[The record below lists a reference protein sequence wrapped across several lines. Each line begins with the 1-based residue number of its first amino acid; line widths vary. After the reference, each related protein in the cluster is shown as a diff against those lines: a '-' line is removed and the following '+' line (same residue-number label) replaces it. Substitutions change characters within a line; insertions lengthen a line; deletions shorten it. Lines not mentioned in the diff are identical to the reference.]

1 MGVIV
6 EAFLRWAET
15 ARASERARAASA
27 LGRAFVKSDMAPEER
42 NAARIAMTW
51 LLDDPSPQV
60 RLALSEALAES
71 EDAPKVVVVSLAEDQ
86 LDIAAPMILRSPLLG
101 EGDLVDLVGRG
112 SPQTHA
118 LIAAR
123 RPLGCGAVAALAE
136 IAGSGALAMLLENE
150 VARFTRLSLRRIAER
165 HGDDTAVRGRLLER
179 DDLPAD
185 VRHILMQ
192 KVASALCGLPLV
204 QTAIGRERVERIA
217 GEAQASAAITLAGWA
232 QADECRMLVDQL
244 RRTGRLT
251 PAFLMQAL
259 CSGHSDFFA
268 TAMSTLTGLEARR
281 VRAIL
286 STGRFHAVRAL
297 LESAGLGRAVSVV
310 FVEAVLLWRQAEQ
323 AAPLV
328 AVGDVLQRLLDRARK
343 IGPLSDQAL
352 ELLEIVSKLHRED
365 QRRRAREY
373 AVGLAIA
380 AA

>member
-15 ARASERARAASA
+15 ARASDRARAASA
-27 LGRAFVKSDMAPEER
+27 LGRAFVKSDMAPDER

-71 EDAPKVVVVSLAEDQ
+71 QDAPKVVVVSLAEDQ
-86 LDIAAPMILRSPLLG
+86 LDIAAPMILRSPLLA
-101 EGDLVDLVGRG
+101 ESDLVDLVGRG
-112 SPQTHA
+112 SAQTHA
-118 LIAAR
+118 LVAAR

-136 IAGSGALAMLLENE
+136 VAGPDALVLMLENE
-150 VARFTRLSLRRIAER
+150 AARFTRLSLRRIAER
-165 HGDDTAVRGRLLER
+165 HGSDINVRCHLLDR

-192 KVASALCGLPLV
+192 QVASALCGLPLV
-204 QTAIGRERVERIA
+204 QAAIGDKRVDRIA
-217 GEAQASAAITLAGWA
+217 EEAQASAAITLAGSV
-232 QADECRMLVDQL
+232 QAEDCRMLVDQL
-244 RRTGRLT
+244 RRSGRLT
-251 PAFLMQAL
+251 PAFLMQVL
-259 CSGHSDFFA
+259 CSGHTDFFA
-268 TAMSTLTGLEARR
+268 ASMNALTGLEERR

-286 STGRFHAVRAL
+286 SSGRFHAVRAL
-297 LESAGLGRAVSVV
+297 IESAGLGRAISMI

-323 AAPLV
+323 ASPPV
-328 AVGDVLQRLLDRARK
+328 AVGDVLQHLLDRTRK

-352 ELLEIVSKLHRED
+352 ELMEIVAKLHRQE

-373 AVGLAIA
+373 AVGLALA

>member
-1 MGVIV
+1 MIV

-15 ARASERARAASA
+15 ARASDRARAASA
-27 LGRAFVKSDMAPEER
+27 LGRAFVKSDMAPDER

-60 RLALSEALAES
+60 RLALSEALAGS
-71 EDAPKVVVVSLAEDQ
+71 DDAPKVVVVSLAEDQ
-86 LDIAAPMILRSPLLG
+86 ADIAAPMILRSPLLD
-101 EGDLVDLVGRG
+101 EADLVDLVGRG
-112 SPQTHA
+112 SAHTHA
-118 LIAAR
+118 LVSAR

-136 IAGSGALAMLLENE
+136 IAGPGALVLLLENE
-150 VARFTRLSLRRIAER
+150 AARFTRLSLRRIAER
-165 HGDDTAVRGRLLER
+165 HGDDTAVRGRLLDRE
-179 DDLPAD
+179 DLPAD

-192 KVASALCGLPLV
+192 QVASALCGLPLV
-204 QTAIGRERVERIA
+204 QAAIGTDRVERIA
-217 GEAQASAAITLAGWA
+217 GEAQASAAITLAGAA
-232 QADECRMLVDQL
+232 QAEDCHMLVDQL
-244 RRTGRLT
+244 RRSGRLT

-259 CSGHSDFFA
+259 CSGHTDFFA
-268 TAMSTLTGLEARR
+268 AAMNALTGLEERR

-297 LESAGLGRAVSVV
+297 LESAGLGRAISMI

-328 AVGDVLQRLLDRARK
+328 AVGDILQRLLDRARK

-352 ELLEIVSKLHRED
+352 ELLEIVAKLHRQE

-373 AVGLAIA
+373 AVGLALA